1 VTIIFESNLISNVEE
16 ACDLNDTWEKLYATV
31 KTKEFQTI
39 QDNLA
44 KSTDLAIITV
54 DYKGSPLTAHS
65 ECSKFCNL
73 LRTLPEYAK
82 LCEKCDAHG
91 GIEAART
98 KEPFIYLCHAN
109 IIDVAVPIIVNDMYL
124 GGIMAG
130 QVRLESNESE
140 FEIEQIYRQ
149 TDLEKLFENNSQI
162 KSDYNKLPIIS
173 YNKIEATA
181 RILQTICK
189 YMVQNPGERLLDEY
203 NNSVEAFNQFA
214 NKANTSQDLLL
225 KPAIEYIADNYTKK
239 ITIRQLAN
247 VCNISESYFSRLF
260 SKCFGKNVTDY
271 INDTRISKAKV
282 LLSNPEVTVNYIARF
297 CGYEDSSYF
306 IKRFKKITGVTPHEY
321 RKALGNN

>member
-1 VTIIFESNLISNVEE
+1 M
-16 ACDLNDTWEKLYATV
+16 NDTWEKLYATV
-31 KTKEFQTI
+31 KTKEFQSI

-65 ECSKFCNL
+65 ECSKFCNH

-91 GIEAART
+91 GIEAARK
-98 KEPFIYLCHAN
+98 KEPYIYLCHAN

-130 QVRLESNESE
+130 QVRLESNESGV
-140 FEIEQIYRQ
+140 EIEHIHRQ
-149 TDLEKLFENNSQI
+149 TDLGKLFEIDPQI
-162 KSDYNKLPIIS
+162 KSDYEKLPIIP

-189 YMVQNPGERLLDEY
+189 YMVQNPGERLLDEFSTSTEAIHHY
-203 NNSVEAFNQFA
+203 EKNSNPTQE
-214 NKANTSQDLLL
+214 LLL
-225 KPAIEYIADNYTKK
+225 KPAIDYIADNYTQK
-239 ITIRQLAN
+239 ITLRQLAN

-271 INDTRISKAKV
+271 INDARIAKAKV

-321 RKALGNN
+321 RNATGNN